1 MPNFMKRILL
11 VLSLSIF
18 VLSQNSFA
26 QRKGLVFSKES
37 YENVPK
43 ADDETLGYSDET
55 LPAAVSYKK
64 YAPYPGNQGDY
75 GTCVGWSSSYGAL
88 SIEYAKQMNITDRNQ
103 ITFTAFCP
111 YYIYNQFKEETDFF
125 CQSGGLF
132 EDALE
137 ILYTKGAK
145 RYYLPEYTCYSDY
158 DDFSLENAG
167 TFKINNYYRLFDW
180 ENSEIS
186 KSLGLKSDRVENI
199 KKAIAKGHPVLWGAY
214 VPPSFDYL
222 TSGTELWTP
231 TQEEKDTYNK
241 QPGHAMVIVG
251 YDDYKFGG
259 AFEVMNSWGTEW
271 GNKGFFWVKYE
282 DADIF
287 GHTAFYMD
295 LGYKYY
301 ASSGCLLGNCN
312 NGYGRYKWE
321 TGEVYEGELK
331 NNFFNGSG
339 IYTSATGDAYAGGWK
354 DGYKHGKG
362 VQLYSSGSISSG
374 YWKDNYYVGTTEPEW
389 ETTTTVITPVVVD
402 DKEDE
407 IIEEEEEEEEEEEII
422 EKVVDDPITGCIS
435 GDCENGF
442 GKFIYS
448 DGDIY
453 EGNFISS
460 YRHGHGKYV
469 YIEGDT
475 YDGIWSWSNREGLGY
490 YIWPS
495 GNEYIGYW
503 ADNQQNGKGTK
514 FYTDGSTEAG
524 EWVNGVFQ
532 TTSEGTFGYS
542 KADNEKALSSQHK
555 AGTIFNRVEY
565 GKELKPGHKQV
576 PMKQG
581 GFNAI
586 PKSGLGA
593 PMEDPYHNF
602 TKEVLDNIL
611 RSLGKTDLSNPK
623 VNIIESNK
631 DVAYTNKN
639 SGIHVSTKFIDIC
652 RSFGPDSASALSV
665 VLAHELGHYF
675 KDHFFCRD
683 FGYAYGN
690 TEWGDQISETFK
702 QVHETGYYETQ
713 ADEFGLFFSFVS
725 GYNPFKVAE
734 EVIEKVYANFSLPD
748 EMTGYPP
755 KDFRIK
761 QIEIAES
768 NVRKLIPVFEAGNYM
783 TILSA
788 INQKGLNNDLSDN
801 AILCY
806 EHIIEQKITTAEMY
820 NNLGINYINRVIN
833 TLATKDF
840 PYALPVEI
848 DFNSRLYST
857 TGGGTKGGDQLGWEQ
872 NEKIITEWLNQAK
885 SYFEEAIKI
894 DVSYIPGYNNLSA
907 TYILLEDYDEAW
919 VKAKKGRRMAKA
931 TNSKNEY
938 LNSINLLALVGW
950 LTDEKEDAKDFW
962 EEALQLNSVIAKH
975 NIKTVKIEPLL
986 TKVIENSAPDIG
998 NTEING
1004 LGDWKPTPGSVSYNY
1019 KRPDFREIE
1028 KVKNKTLND
1037 IAQEYIYSNK
1047 AIETWQLKD
1056 DKAIIGTTQYEEGEL
1071 LIFGKLNRGN
1081 LGKSYYFYTYPS
1093 NGKEKTSLNITN
1105 GQDVKAVES
1114 AYGNPVSIVSSA
1126 NHNYWVY
1133 VNKNII
1139 FKINQQN
1146 IVDGYIIYDVNL

>member
-1 MPNFMKRILL
+1 MKRILL
-11 VLSLSIF
+11 VISLSIF
-18 VLSQNSFA
+18 ILSQNAIA
-26 QRKGLVFSKES
+26 QRKGLVFSKDS
-37 YENVPK
+37 YESVPK

-55 LPAAVSYKK
+55 LPSAVSHKK

-75 GTCVGWSSSYGAL
+75 GTCVGWSTSYGAL

-111 YYIYNQFKEETDFF
+111 YYIYNQFKEEFDFF

-137 ILYTKGAK
+137 ILYSKGAK

-158 DDFSLENAG
+158 EDFSLENAG
-167 TFKINNYYRLFDW
+167 TFKIKNYYRLFDW
-180 ENSEIS
+180 DQSEFS
-186 KSLGLKSDRVENI
+186 KALGLESTRVENI
-199 KKAIAKGHPVLWGAY
+199 KKAIAQGHPVLWGAY

-222 TSGTELWTP
+222 SSGRELWTP
-231 TQEEKDTYNK
+231 TQAEKDTYNK

-251 YDDYKFGG
+251 YDDNKYGG

-282 DADIF
+282 DADLF

-301 ASSGCLLGNCN
+301 PNSGCVLGDCN
-312 NGYGRYKWE
+312 NGYGRYKWA

-331 NNFFNGSG
+331 NNFFDGEG
-339 IYTSATGDAYAGGWK
+339 IYTSATGESYAGGWK
-354 DGYKHGKG
+354 AGFKHGKG
-362 VQLYSSGSISSG
+362 IQLYSNGTTSTG
-374 YWKDNYYVGTTEPEW
+374 YWKDNLYVGTTEPSW
-389 ETTTTVITPVVVD
+389 ETTTSVITPIVVEEK
-402 DKEDE
+402 KE
-407 IIEEEEEEEEEEEII
+407 
-422 EKVVDDPITGCIS
+422 EKVENVVQPTTGCIS

-448 DGDIY
+448 DGDVY
-453 EGNFISS
+453 EGNFKSS
-460 YRHGHGKYV
+460 YRHGHGKYS

-475 YDGIWSWSNREGLGY
+475 YDGMWSWSNREGLGY
-490 YIWPS
+490 YMWPS

-503 ADNQQNGKGTK
+503 SNNQQNGKGTK
-514 FYTDGSTEAG
+514 FFKDGSTQAG
-524 EWVNGVFQ
+524 EWVKGVFQ
-532 TTSEGTFGYS
+532 NKSDATFGYS
-542 KADNEKALSSQHK
+542 NADNEAVLNSEHK
-555 AGTIFNRVEY
+555 SGTIFNRTEH
-565 GKELKPGHKQV
+565 GKELTPAYNQI

-602 TKEVLDNIL
+602 TKDVLDNIL
-611 RSLGKTDLSNPK
+611 RSLGKTDLTNPK
-623 VNIIESNK
+623 INIINSNR

-639 SGIHVSTKFIDIC
+639 TGIHVSTKFIDIC
-652 RSFGPDSASALSV
+652 RSFGADSASALSV

-725 GYNPFKVAE
+725 GYDPFKVAE

-761 QIEIAES
+761 QIGIAEA
-768 NVRKLIPVFEAGNYM
+768 NVKKLIPVFEAGNYM
-783 TILSA
+783 SILSA
-788 INQKGLNNDLSDN
+788 INQKGINNDLSDN

-806 EHIIEQKITTAEMY
+806 EHIIDQKITTAEMY
-820 NNLGINYINRVIN
+820 NNLGVNYVNRVIN
-833 TLATKDF
+833 TLSTKDF
-840 PYALPVEI
+840 PYALPLEI
-848 DFNSRLYST
+848 DFNSRLYNDV
-857 TGGGTKGGDQLGWEQ
+857 GGGTKGDDELGWEK
-872 NEKIITEWLNQAK
+872 NEKVINEWLDQAK
-885 SYFEEAIKI
+885 SYFEQAIKI
-894 DVSYIPGYNNLSA
+894 DENYVAGYNNLSA
-907 TYILLEDYDEAW
+907 TYILLKDYDEAW
-919 VKAKKGRRMAKA
+919 VKAKKARKLTKNINA
-931 TNSKNEY
+931 KNEY
-938 LNSINLLALVGW
+938 RNTLDLLALVSW
-950 LTDEKEDAKDFW
+950 LNDEKDDAKDYW
-962 EEALQLNSVIAKH
+962 EEALELNSTLAKQ
-975 NIKTVKIEPLL
+975 NIKATKFQPLL
-986 TKVIENSAPDIG
+986 AKVVDNKTNANADA
-998 NTEING
+998 NG
-1004 LGDWKPTPGSVSYNY
+1004 LGDWKPEPGSVTYNY
-1019 KRPDFREIE
+1019 TRPDFRTIE
-1028 KVKNKTLND
+1028 KVKGKTLND
-1037 IAQEYIYSNK
+1037 IAQDYIYNNK

-1071 LIFGKLNRGN
+1071 LIFGKLDRGN
-1081 LGKSYYFYTYPS
+1081 LDKSYYFYTYPAK
-1093 NGKEKTSLNITN
+1093 GKEKTSLNITN
-1105 GQDVKAVES
+1105 GQDVSAVET
-1114 AYGNPVSIVSSA
+1114 AYGSPVSIVSSA

-1146 IVDGYIIYDVNL
+1146 KVDGYIIYDVNL